1 MIKVGTLNDD
11 SLHGYQLNNGNVV
24 NIVRDCDN
32 NFIVSEEILNWI
44 LAELPDIPYTE
55 IDWCPIIIEEEF
67 E

>member
-1 MIKVGTLNDD
+1 MIRVGRLNDN

-32 NFIVSEEILNWI
+32 NFIVSEKVLNWI
-44 LAELPDIPYTE
+44 LEELPNTIYEE